1 MNKLLRAEQLLKASI
16 SCIFYIENRSQKES
30 SPIGLQLTLIFRYQ
44 LNCQFYRLDYKM
56 SIN

>member
-30 SPIGLQLTLIFRYQ
+30 SPIGLQLTLIFRYHKTA
-44 LNCQFYRLDYKM
+44 N
-56 SIN
+56 SIV